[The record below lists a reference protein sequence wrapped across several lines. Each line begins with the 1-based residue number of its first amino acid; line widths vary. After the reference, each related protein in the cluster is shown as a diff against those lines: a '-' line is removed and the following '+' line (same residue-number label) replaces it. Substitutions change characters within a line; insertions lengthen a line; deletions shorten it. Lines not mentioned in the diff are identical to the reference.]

1 MVFVPETLKLRNR
14 FMKMYKSNCKNV
26 FKKYIL
32 QSVSIVLLSMVR
44 NHESINR
51 SDCSLGMNLDNHNNS
66 LKQ

>member
-32 QSVSIVLLSMVR
+32 QSVSIVLLSMV
-44 NHESINR
+44 
-51 SDCSLGMNLDNHNNS
+51 
-66 LKQ
+66 